1 MDSQPTLR
9 THFEWR
15 VYRLNHKGGLLV
27 RELVLVRKNIQTN
40 YGLTAY
46 AGAFQP
52 TQSSYV
58 APQWLG
64 ISTKYAQLQS
74 AYGSGV
80 TSLSLD
86 IDPTQ
91 AGDSGATAQL
101 VLGVGTA
108 NQETV
113 SWTAKSG
120 TGPYTFTVGSTTKS
134 HALHDPVVR
143 APQLTDTLSQFPS
156 ELEYDHTNFPNQRMQ
171 SQGGYSAGTA
181 NWTTQFYITGSQ
193 ALNGGTAQLFG
204 MVGLFDSGTVAA
216 GNLHNE
222 LALGF
227 NHTQGND
234 VEIDVSLTTS
244 NV

>member
-1 MDSQPTLR
+1 MAEQLGLC
-9 THFEWR
+9 FIWR
-15 VYRLNHKGGLLV
+15 VYRLEKKGGLLV
-27 RELVLVRKNIQTN
+27 RRLVLERKNIQTN

-58 APQWLG
+58 APQWMG
-64 ISTKYAQLQS
+64 ISTKYAQLQA
-74 AYGSGV
+74 AYGSTGV
-80 TSLSLD
+80 TSISTD

-101 VLGVGTA
+101 ILGVGTA

-113 SWTAKSG
+113 SWTAKAG
-120 TGPYTFTVGSTTKS
+120 TGPYTWTISATTKT
-134 HALHDPVVR
+134 HALHDPVTR
-143 APQLTDTLSQFPS
+143 APQLTDTLAQFPS
-156 ELEYDHTNFPNQRMQ
+156 ELQYDSTNFPNQRMQ
-171 SQGGYSAGTA
+171 SVGGYSAGTA
-181 NWTTQFYITGSQ
+181 NWTTQFYFTGSQ
-193 ALNGGTAQLFG
+193 ALNGGTSQLFA

-216 GNLHNE
+216 GNMHNE

-234 VEIDVSLTTS
+234 VEVDVSLTTS